1 MGKADKIIER
11 CQKICSQAIEK
22 LKKKNMKKKK
32 KKVTIVIVVGNVIT
46 EAWKE

>member
-32 KKVTIVIVVGNVIT
+32 KVTIVIVVGNVIT